1 MDGGSGPGKKKSIL
15 IQAFSALRVAQKNHL
30 LKLLKLQPKE
40 SDADFP
46 GGKTIDSDSDVD
58 DDGQR
63 QHGRHDCE
71 PDAEVIR
78 WCYPHYIIRKLPSTT

>member
-30 LKLLKLQPKE
+30 LKVLKLQPKE

-46 GGKTIDSDSDVD
+46 TGKVIDSDSDVD
-58 DDGQR
+58 DER
-63 QHGRHDCE
+63 KHGCHDCE
-71 PDAEVIR
+71 PDAEVLR

>member
-1 MDGGSGPGKKKSIL
+1 MDGGSGLGKKKSIL

-46 GGKTIDSDSDVD
+46 TGKIIDSDSDAD
-58 DDGQR
+58 SR
-63 QHGRHDCE
+63 QHGHHDCE

>member
-1 MDGGSGPGKKKSIL
+1 MDGGSGLGKKKSIL

-46 GGKTIDSDSDVD
+46 TGKIIDSDSDAD
-58 DDGQR
+58 AP
-63 QHGRHDCE
+63 QHGHHDCE